1 MTDRETQEMDQ
12 YFDLQNQ
19 RAIRSLYVNH
29 RLLHMSQQQL
39 HEVCQTYGLSPVE
52 QYLDVATLQM
62 EQGEQQ
68 IKGFLRY
75 LDAYLTE
82 ESAGKRTELRRLG
95 ESLLGRKLIGQN
107 ARTLRLELMQGI
119 LVKLTTS

>member
-39 HEVCQTYGLSPVE
+39 HEVCLTYGLSPVE

-119 LVKLTTS
+119 LAKLTTS